1 MLKRTNL
8 LCLGVLLCVGTTAY
22 AQEAVKPAPAST
34 LSDSSERAPVAE
46 DESIYVVQERG
57 FSKSEKLEVD
67 VFLTTKVN
75 PKFVG
80 YIGVGLSAALH
91 LRENFAIEVNTT
103 IPIDFAF
110 QSFYSDLVYEV
121 FTYED
126 LAPQKV
132 DLKVMTYAG
141 SLNMQF
147 SALYGKL
154 SFYSWLLD
162 YDLYVS
168 AGVGVARTLQ
178 SCFPTNQ
185 DGCSEEF
192 DVGRGLREQADF
204 TDVWKLT
211 GNIGGGLRFFFS
223 DFMGIRFELRD
234 IVYSDRDIQDN
245 ETSTDIRNNLM
256 FSSGVSFLF

>member
-1 MLKRTNL
+1 MRKRTNL
-8 LCLGVLLCVGTTAY
+8 ICIGALLFFGSTAL
-22 AQEAVKPAPAST
+22 AQDPLAPEARDQ
-34 LSDSSERAPVAE
+34 LQRAAVAE
-46 DESIYVVQERG
+46 DESIYVVQERS
-57 FSKSEKLEVD
+57 FSKSEKFEID

-80 YIGVGLSAALH
+80 YLGMGVSAAMH
-91 LRENFAIEVNTT
+91 LRENFALELNTT
-103 IPIDFAF
+103 IPYVLEA
-110 QSFYSDLVYEV
+110 FYSDLVYEV
-121 FTYED
+121 FTYEN

-132 DLKVMTYAG
+132 DLKVLTYAG

-154 SFYSWLLD
+154 SFYDILLD
-162 YDLYVS
+162 YDLYVL

-204 TDVWKLT
+204 TDVWKVT

-234 IVYSDRDIQDN
+234 IVYSDRDISDG